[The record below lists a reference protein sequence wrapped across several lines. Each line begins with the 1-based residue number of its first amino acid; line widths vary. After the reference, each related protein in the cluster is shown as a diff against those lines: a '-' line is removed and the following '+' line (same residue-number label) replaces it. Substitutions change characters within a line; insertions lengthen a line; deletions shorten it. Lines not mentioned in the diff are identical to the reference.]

1 MWSTVFVTCQL
12 TEYDVARW
20 HTEMDCGWQ
29 DVHFCAARDYA
40 GVYTCIAS
48 YGDGGNQSSIVINV
62 TYFGQSL
69 LIDPW
74 SGFWHSTLPIFILPN
89 VTLMG
94 SVPVD
99 RQLLLHNLRW
109 AS

>member
-1 MWSTVFVTCQL
+1 
-12 TEYDVARW
+12 
-20 HTEMDCGWQ
+20 MDCGWQ

-48 YGDGGNQSSIVINV
+48 YGDSGNQSSIVINV

-99 RQLLLHNLRW
+99 RQLLLRNLRW